1 MRLVPRRQHKSVDGT
16 MSLMEHLYELRRRLV
31 FATLGI
37 VLGTIIGF
45 IWFTVAIPA
54 LHIPS
59 LSAILINPYCS
70 VPSPPRVAF
79 NGNGCDLLA
88 TTPFSPLQIRFKAA
102 LMAGFVFSSP
112 VWLYQLWAFITPA
125 LYERERKFAITFVV
139 SAATLFVAG
148 AVLAYVVIKEGLRVL
163 LGFAGSFVASG
174 LDPDKYFTFLISML
188 IIFGLSFE
196 VPLLLV
202 MLNYAGVIKSARL
215 SKARRYAI
223 FAMVVLAALVVPG
236 NDPVTMLSL
245 AVSLAVLYEV
255 AVQVTRVHDRR
266 KGRRELAEG
275 LGELSDDEASPL
287 PAGGP
292 GATGEPTAIDKPTA
306 LDHRDLGDVT

>member
-1 MRLVPRRQHKSVDGT
+1 MRLLPRREKKSADGT

-31 FATLGI
+31 YATLAI

-45 IWFTVAIPA
+45 VWFTVAIPA

-79 NGNGCDLLA
+79 NGGGCDLLA

-112 VWLYQLWAFITPA
+112 VWLYQVWAYITPA
-125 LYERERKFAITFVV
+125 LYERERKFAISFVV

-163 LGFAGSFVASG
+163 LGFAGSFVSAG

-202 MLNYAGVIKSARL
+202 MLNFAGVIKSAKL
-215 SKARRYAI
+215 AKARRYAI
-223 FAMVVLAALVVPG
+223 FGMVVLAALVVPG

-255 AVQVTRVHDRR
+255 AVQITRVHDRR
-266 KGRRELAEG
+266 RARREIAEG
-275 LGELSDDEASPL
+275 LEELSDDEAAPL

-292 GATGEPTAIDKPTA
+292 GATGAPTAIDKPMP
-306 LDHRDLGDVT
+306 LDRADLGDVT